1 MKQITTSVLALLF
14 VVLALQ
20 SHAQTG
26 KYTYQTVEGDPLNAK
41 IYTLKNGLKVYM
53 SVYKDAPRIQT
64 FIAVRTGS
72 KNDPADATGLAHYL
86 EHMMFKGTS
95 NIASLD
101 WEKEKVLLQQISDLY
116 EKNRNTDSETER
128 KKNLE
133 EIDRLSNEAAQ
144 YVATNE
150 YDKMVSSLGAKGT
163 NAYTWVDQT
172 VYVNDIP
179 SNALNKWVA
188 LEGERF
194 GELVLR
200 LFHTELEA
208 VYEEFNISQNSTGRK
223 VNKAV
228 SESLFPTHPYGTQT
242 TIGTG
247 EHLKKPSMEKIHAY
261 FEKYY
266 VPNNMAII
274 LSGDFDPDE
283 AVAAIE
289 KNFGSYERQPVP
301 NWTRPEQAP
310 ITKVIKKEVFSK
322 ESPTITMAWRLN
334 GVGSE
339 DAMKARLMDLV
350 LANGKAGLIDLNLVR
365 AQRTGE
371 ETYSYLQSYDDY
383 SQFVMAGQPKTGQT
397 LEEVQRLLL
406 AQLANI
412 KQGRFQDWLLDAI
425 INNAEYS
432 EIKQLESNYARA
444 NKMLGAFLYEQQ
456 WKEIVNYYDRLRQY
470 TKADI
475 VKFAN
480 EKIHDYNYVVVYK
493 REGKPADIYTVEK
506 PKITPVKVNREAIS
520 DFKKNWDGVATTD
533 LMPSFL
539 NFEEQIQSTKLNNG
553 VTVDYI
559 KNPYNKTFS
568 LNYIVEM
575 GSEHDE
581 LLPLAIKYLPFLGT
595 DKYTSAELQEEFF
608 KLGVTFNVYSGT
620 DVSYVTLTGL
630 ESSLEEGVQL
640 FEHILANAKADEA
653 ALNNMIASV
662 KKERDDE
669 KKEKRSI
676 LYNAM
681 YSYARYGKESPLMD
695 RMTAEELDAIKGSTL
710 VDKIHGLT
718 AYQHDI
724 FYYGNKEMSNA
735 VAVLNKYHKVPKT
748 LKPIPPRKAYAEV
761 TTTENKVVFVSFPDM
776 TQAEIM
782 LISKGT
788 DAFDLEEEIE
798 SKVYNQYFGS
808 GLSSIVF
815 QEIRESRALAYSA
828 YASHS
833 SPNEPNKAHYYRA
846 FVGTQADKMN
856 QAIPAMKEIIE
867 VMPISEDLMQA
878 AAAALTK
885 KLDSERITKSNI
897 YWTYRANKKKGYDRD
912 LRKDLYERVSVL
924 AKDKT
929 AAVEAIKKFQ
939 EGKVKGRKYTYLV
952 LGDKDKID
960 REFLETLGT
969 VEEFTIEEIFGD
981 TPTRP

>member
-1 MKQITTSVLALLF
+1 MKQITISVFTFFLLLLT
-14 VVLALQ
+14 VSMQ
-20 SHAQTG
+20 AQ
-26 KYTYQTVEGDPLNAK
+26 YTYQTVEGDPLNAK

-95 NIASLD
+95 EIASLD
-101 WEKEKVLLQQISDLY
+101 WEKEKVLLKQISDLY
-116 EKNRNTDSETER
+116 EKNRNTTSEEER
-128 KKNLE
+128 KKNLA
-133 EIDRLSNEAAQ
+133 EIDRISNEAAQ

-179 SNALNKWVA
+179 SNALNKWVE

-194 GELVLR
+194 SELVLR

-208 VYEEFNISQNSTGRK
+208 VYEEFNISQNNTYRK

-228 SESLFPTHPYGTQT
+228 ASNLFPTHPYGTQT

-247 EHLKKPSMEKIHAY
+247 EHLKNPSMEKIHAY
-261 FEKYY
+261 FDKYY

-274 LSGDFDPDE
+274 LSGDFDPDQ

-289 KNFGSYERQPVP
+289 KHFGDYERQPVP
-301 NWTRPEQAP
+301 EWKRPELEP
-310 ITKVIKKEVFSK
+310 ITKVIKEEVYSK
-322 ESPTITMAWRLN
+322 ESPTVTLAWRLD

-339 DAMKARLMDLV
+339 EAKKARLMDLV
-350 LANGKAGLIDLNLVR
+350 LANGKAGLIDLNLVKS
-365 AQRTGE
+365 QRVGQQ
-371 ETYSYLQSYDDY
+371 TYSYLQSYDDY
-383 SQFVMAGQPKTGQT
+383 SQFVMAGQPKTGQS

-412 KQGRFQDWLLDAI
+412 KKGNFQDWLLDAI
-425 INNAEYS
+425 INNAEYQ

-444 NKMLGAFLYEQQ
+444 NKMLGAFLYEQE
-456 WKEIVNYYDRLRQY
+456 WKEIVNYYDELRKY
-470 TKADI
+470 SKADI
-475 VKFAN
+475 IQFAN
-480 EKIHDYNYVVVYK
+480 EKINDYNYVVVYK
-493 REGKPADIYTVEK
+493 REGKPGDIYTVEK
-506 PKITPVKVNREAIS
+506 PKITPVAVNREAIS
-520 DFKKNWDGVATTD
+520 EFKKNWDGLETAALT
-533 LMPSFL
+533 PAFL
-539 NFEEQIQSTKLNNG
+539 NFKEQIKTTKLDNG
-553 VTVDYI
+553 VTLDYI

-568 LNYIVEM
+568 LNYIVDM

-595 DKYTSAELQEEFF
+595 DKYTPAQLQEEFF
-608 KLGVTFNVYSGT
+608 KLGVDFNVYAGD
-620 DVSYVTLTGL
+620 DVSYVTLNGL
-630 ESSLEEGVQL
+630 ESSLEEGVKL
-640 FEHILANAKADEA
+640 FEHILANAKADED
-653 ALNNMIASV
+653 ALKNMIASV
-662 KKERDDE
+662 KKDRVDE

-681 YSYARYGKESPLMD
+681 FSYAKYGKESPLMD
-695 RMTAEELDAIKGSTL
+695 RLTAAELDAIQPAVL
-710 VDKIHGLT
+710 VDKIHNLT
-718 AYQHDI
+718 SYQHDV
-724 FYYGNKEMSNA
+724 FYYGNKEMA
-735 VAVLNKYHKVPKT
+735 EAKAVLNKYHKVPST
-748 LKPIPPRKAYAEV
+748 LKPIPPRKEYKEV
-761 TTTENKVVFVSFPDM
+761 ATAQNKVVFVSFPDM

-788 DAFDLEEEIE
+788 EGFDLQENIE
-798 SKVYNQYFGS
+798 SRIYNQYFGS

-828 YASHS
+828 YANHS
-833 SPNEPNKAHYYRA
+833 SPYDPKKAHYYRA
-846 FVGTQADKMN
+846 FVGTQADKMS

-867 VMPISEDLMQA
+867 QMPISEDLMQA

-885 KLDSERITKSNI
+885 KLDSERITKSRI

-912 LRKDLYERVSVL
+912 IRKDLYDRVSVL
-924 AKDKT
+924 AKDKK
-929 AAVEAIKKFQ
+929 AAVEAIKQFQ
-939 EGKVKGRKYTYLV
+939 EGKVKGRNYTYLV
-952 LGDKDKID
+952 LGDKEKID

-969 VEEFTIEEIFGD
+969 VEEFTIEEIFGEE
-981 TPTRP
+981 PTRP

>member
-1 MKQITTSVLALLF
+1 MKQITISLLSF
-14 VVLALQ
+14 FLLVITVQ
-20 SHAQTG
+20 SQAQ
-26 KYTYQTVEGDPLNAK
+26 YTYKTVEGDPLNAK

-95 NIASLD
+95 KIASLD
-101 WEKEKVLLQQISDLY
+101 WEKEKVLLKQISDLY
-116 EKNRNTDSETER
+116 EKNRTTTSEEER

-133 EIDRLSNEAAQ
+133 EIDRISNEAAK

-179 SNALNKWVA
+179 TNALNKWIE

-208 VYEEFNISQNSTGRK
+208 VYEEFNISQNNTYRK

-228 SESLFPTHPYGTQT
+228 SSNLFPNHPYGTQT

-247 EHLKKPSMEKIHAY
+247 EHLKNPSMEKIHAY
-261 FEKYY
+261 FDKYY

-274 LSGDFDPDE
+274 LSGDFDPDQ

-289 KNFGSYERQPVP
+289 KHFGDYERQPVP
-301 NWTRPEQAP
+301 EWKRPELEP
-310 ITKVIKKEVFSK
+310 ITKVIQEEVYSK
-322 ESPTITMAWRLN
+322 ESPTVTLAWRLD

-339 DAMKARLMDLV
+339 DAKKARLMDLV
-350 LANGKAGLIDLNLVR
+350 LANGKAGLIDLNLVKS
-365 AQRTGE
+365 QRVGE
-371 ETYSYLQSYDDY
+371 QTYSYLQSYDDY
-383 SQFVMAGQPKTGQT
+383 SQFVMAGQPKTGQS
-397 LEEVQRLLL
+397 LEEVQKLLL

-412 KQGRFQDWLLDAI
+412 KKGKFQDWLLDAI
-425 INNAEYS
+425 INNAEYQ

-444 NKMLGAFLYEQQ
+444 NKMLGAFLYEQE
-456 WKEIVNYYDRLRQY
+456 WKEIINYYDELRKY
-470 TKADI
+470 SKADI
-475 VKFAN
+475 IQFAN
-480 EKIHDYNYVVVYK
+480 EKINDYNYVVVYK
-493 REGKPADIYTVEK
+493 REGKPGDIYTVEK
-506 PKITPVKVNREAIS
+506 PKITPVAVNREAIS
-520 DFKKNWDGVATTD
+520 DFKKNWDGIATTA
-533 LMPSFL
+533 LTPAFL
-539 NFEEQIQSTKLNNG
+539 NFKEQIKTTKLDNG
-553 VTVDYI
+553 VTLDYI

-568 LNYIVEM
+568 LNYIVDM

-595 DKYTSAELQEEFF
+595 DKYTPAQLQEEFF
-608 KLGVTFNVYSGT
+608 KLGVDFNVYAGA
-620 DVSYVTLTGL
+620 DVSYVTLNGL
-630 ESSLEEGVQL
+630 ESSLEEGVKL

-653 ALNNMIASV
+653 ALKNMIASV
-662 KKERDDE
+662 KKDREDE

-681 YSYARYGKESPLMD
+681 FSYAKYGKESPLMD
-695 RMTAEELDAIKGSTL
+695 RLTAEELDAIEPADL
-710 VDKIHGLT
+710 VEKIHNLT
-718 AYQHDI
+718 SYQHDV
-724 FYYGNKEMSNA
+724 FYYGNKEMA
-735 VAVLNKYHKVPKT
+735 EAKAVLNKYHKVPSN
-748 LKPIPPRKAYAEV
+748 LKPIPPRKDYKEV
-761 TTTENKVVFVSFPDM
+761 TTTDDKVVFVSFPDM

-788 DAFDLEEEIE
+788 EGFDLEENIE
-798 SKVYNQYFGS
+798 SSIYNQYFGS

-828 YASHS
+828 YANHS
-833 SPNEPNKAHYYRA
+833 SPYDPKKSHYYRA

-867 VMPISEDLMQA
+867 EMPISEDLMQA

-897 YWTYRANKKKGYDRD
+897 YWTYRSNKKKGYDRD
-912 LRKDLYERVSVL
+912 IRKDLYDRVSVL
-924 AKDKT
+924 AKDKE
-929 AAVEAIKKFQ
+929 AAVAAIKEFQ

-952 LGDKDKID
+952 LGDKEKID

-969 VEEFTIEEIFGD
+969 VEEFTIEEIFGEE
-981 TPTRP
+981 PTRP

>member
-1 MKQITTSVLALLF
+1 MKYITTHILAFWL
-14 VVLALQ
+14 VIIALQ
-20 SHAQTG
+20 SQAQ
-26 KYTYQTVEGDPLNAK
+26 YTYETVEGDPLNAK

-95 NIASLD
+95 KIASLD
-101 WEKEKVLLQQISDLY
+101 WEKEKVLLKQISDLY
-116 EKNRNTDSETER
+116 EKNRSTTSEEDR

-179 SNALNKWVA
+179 SNALEKWAA

-208 VYEEFNISQNSTGRK
+208 VYEEFNISQNNTYRK
-223 VNKAV
+223 INKAV
-228 SESLFPTHPYGTQT
+228 ASNLFPTHPYGTQT

-247 EHLKKPSMEKIHAY
+247 EHLKNPSMEKIHAY
-261 FEKYY
+261 FDTYY

-274 LSGDFDPDE
+274 LSGDFDPDK

-289 KNFGSYERQPVP
+289 KHFGAYERKPVP
-301 NWTRPEQAP
+301 EWKRPEQDP
-310 ITKVIKKEVFSK
+310 ITRVIKEEVTSK
-322 ESPTITMAWRLN
+322 ESPSLTMAWRLD
-334 GVGSE
+334 GVGSD

-350 LANGKAGLIDLNLVR
+350 LANGRAGLIDLNLVR
-365 AQRTGE
+365 TQRTGE
-371 ETYSYLQSYDDY
+371 QTYSYLQTYDDY
-383 SQFVMAGQPKTGQT
+383 SQFVISGQPKADQS
-397 LEEVQRLLL
+397 LEQVQRLLL

-412 KQGRFQDWLLDAI
+412 KQGKFQDWLLEAI
-425 INNAEYS
+425 INNAEYT
-432 EIKQLESNYARA
+432 EIKKLESNYARA
-444 NKMLGAFLYEQQ
+444 NKMLGAFLYGQE
-456 WKEIVNYYDRLRQY
+456 WKEIVTYYDKLRQY
-470 TKADI
+470 NKSDI
-475 VKFAN
+475 VEFAN
-480 EKIHDYNYVVVYK
+480 EKIKDYNYVVVYK

-520 DFKKNWDGVATTD
+520 EFKKNWDAIETTD
-533 LMPSFL
+533 LLPAFL
-539 NFEEQIQSTKLNNG
+539 DFKKEIQSSKLNNG
-553 VTVDYI
+553 ITVDYI

-595 DKYTSAELQEEFF
+595 DKYTSAQLQEEFF
-608 KLGVTFNVYSGT
+608 KLGVEFNVYAGA

-630 ESSLEEGVQL
+630 ESSLEEGVKL

-653 ALNNMIASV
+653 ALKNMIASI
-662 KKERDDE
+662 KKDREDE

-681 YSYARYGKESPLMD
+681 FSYARYGKESPLMD
-695 RMTAEELDAIKGSTL
+695 RLTAEELDAIKSSDL
-710 VDKIHGLT
+710 VDKIHNLT
-718 AYQHDI
+718 SYRHDV
-724 FYYGNKEMSNA
+724 FYYGNKEQNEA
-735 VAVLNKYHKVPKT
+735 LAVLNQYHKVPAN
-748 LKPIPPRKAYAEV
+748 LKPVPQQKEYKEV
-761 TTTENKVVFVSFPDM
+761 ATTQDKVVFVSFPDM

-788 DAFDLEEEIE
+788 QGFDLQESIE
-798 SKVYNQYFGS
+798 SKLYNQYFGS

-828 YASHS
+828 YATYT
-833 SPNEPNKAHYYRA
+833 SPYDSKKAHYYRA
-846 FVGTQADKMN
+846 FVGTQADKMAE
-856 QAIPAMKEIIE
+856 AIPAMKGIIE
-867 VMPISEDLMQA
+867 EMPISENLIQA
-878 AAAALTK
+878 AATALTK
-885 KLDSERITKSNI
+885 KMDSERITKSRI
-897 YWTYRANKKKGYDRD
+897 YWTYRSNNKKGYDRD
-912 LRKDLYERVSVL
+912 IRKDVYERVSLL
-924 AKDKT
+924 AKDKN
-929 AAVEAIKKFQ
+929 AAVEALKQFQ
-939 EGKVKGRKYTYLV
+939 QEK
-952 LGDKDKID
+952 
-960 REFLETLGT
+960 
-969 VEEFTIEEIFGD
+969 
-981 TPTRP
+981 

>member
-1 MKQITTSVLALLF
+1 MKRITTSVLAFLL
-14 VVLALQ
+14 VALTIQ
-20 SHAQTG
+20 SHAQ
-26 KYTYQTVEGDPLNAK
+26 YTYQTVEGDPLNAK
-41 IYTLKNGLKVYM
+41 VYTLKNGLKVYM

-95 NIASLD
+95 KIASLD
-101 WEKEKVLLQQISDLY
+101 WEKEKVLLKQISDLY
-116 EKNRNTDSETER
+116 EKNRTTTSEEER

-133 EIDRLSNEAAQ
+133 AIDKISNEAAQ

-179 SNALNKWVA
+179 SNALDKWIA

-194 GELVLR
+194 SELVLR

-208 VYEEFNISQNSTGRK
+208 VYEEFNISQNNTRRK

-228 SESLFPTHPYGTQT
+228 SSSLFPKHPYGTQT
-242 TIGTG
+242 TIGKG
-247 EHLKKPSMEKIHAY
+247 EHLKNPSMEKIHAY
-261 FEKYY
+261 FDTYY

-289 KNFGSYERQPVP
+289 KHFGEYERQPVP
-301 NWTRPEQAP
+301 EWKRPEQAP
-310 ITKVIKKEVFSK
+310 ITQVIQEEVTSK

-350 LANGKAGLIDLNLVR
+350 LANGRAGLIDLNLVR

-371 ETYSYLQSYDDY
+371 QTYSYLQSYDDY
-383 SQFVMAGQPKTGQT
+383 SQFVMAGQPKAGQT

-412 KQGRFQDWLLDAI
+412 KQGNFQDWLLEAI

-444 NKMLGAFLYEQQ
+444 NKMLGAFLYNQE
-456 WKEIVNYYDRLRQY
+456 WTEIVNYYKELRKY
-470 TKADI
+470 NKEDI
-475 VKFAN
+475 IKFAN
-480 EKIHDYNYVVVYK
+480 EKITDYNYVVVYK
-493 REGKPADIYTVEK
+493 REGKPSDIYTVEK
-506 PKITPVKVNREAIS
+506 PQITPVAVNREAIS
-520 DFKKNWDGVATTD
+520 DFKKNWDGIATTD
-533 LMPSFL
+533 LLPSFL
-539 NFEEQIQSTKLNNG
+539 DFKQQIQSTKLNNG
-553 VTVDYI
+553 VTLDYI

-581 LLPLAIKYLPFLGT
+581 LLPIAIKYLPFLGT

-608 KLGVTFNVYSGT
+608 KLGVDFNVYAGA
-620 DVSYVTLTGL
+620 DVSYVTLNGL
-630 ESSLEEGVQL
+630 ESSLEEGVKL
-640 FEHILANAKADEA
+640 FEHILANAKADDEA
-653 ALNNMIASV
+653 LKNMIASL
-662 KKERDDE
+662 KKKRVDE

-695 RMTAEELDAIKGSTL
+695 RMTPAELDAINTADL

-718 AYQHDI
+718 SYKHDI
-724 FYYGNKEMSNA
+724 FYYGNKDANSA
-735 VAVLNKYHKVPKT
+735 LAILNKYHEVPKT
-748 LKPIPPRKAYAEV
+748 LKPIPARKKYNEV
-761 TTTENKVVFVSFPDM
+761 ATGENKVVFVSFPDM

-788 DAFDLEEEIE
+788 ENFDLEENIK

-828 YASHS
+828 YAVHT

-856 QAIPAMKEIIE
+856 QAIPAMQEIIE
-867 VMPISEDLMQA
+867 QMPVSEDLMQA

-897 YWTYRANKKKGYDRD
+897 YWTYRANKKKGYLRD
-912 LRKDLYERVSVL
+912 IRKDLYSHVSLL
-924 AKDKT
+924 AKDKK
-929 AAVEAIKKFQ
+929 AAVEAIKQFQ
-939 EGKVKGRKYTYLV
+939 EEKVKGRKYTYLV

-960 REFLETLGT
+960 RKFLESLGT
-969 VEEFTIEEIFGD
+969 VEEFTIEEIFGE

>member
-1 MKQITTSVLALLF
+1 MKHITTHILAFWL
-14 VVLALQ
+14 VIIALQ
-20 SHAQTG
+20 SQAQ
-26 KYTYQTVEGDPLNAK
+26 YTYQTVEGDPLNAK

-95 NIASLD
+95 KIASLD
-101 WEKEKVLLQQISDLY
+101 WEKEKVLLKQISDLY
-116 EKNRNTDSETER
+116 EKNRNTTSPEER

-133 EIDRLSNEAAQ
+133 EIDRISNEAAK

-179 SNALNKWVA
+179 SNALEKWVA

-208 VYEEFNISQNSTGRK
+208 VYEEFNISQNNTYRK
-223 VNKAV
+223 ISKAV
-228 SESLFPTHPYGTQT
+228 ASNLFPTHPYGTQT

-247 EHLKKPSMEKIHAY
+247 EHLKNPSMEKIHAY
-261 FEKYY
+261 FDTYY
-266 VPNNMAII
+266 VPNNMAIV
-274 LSGDFDPDE
+274 LSGDFDPDQ

-289 KNFGSYERQPVP
+289 KHFGDYERKPVP
-301 NWTRPEQAP
+301 EWKRPEQDP
-310 ITKVIKKEVFSK
+310 ITRVIKEEVTSK
-322 ESPTITMAWRLN
+322 ESPTLTMAWRLD

-350 LANGKAGLIDLNLVR
+350 LANGSAGLIDLNLVR
-365 AQRTGE
+365 TQRTGQQ
-371 ETYSYLQSYDDY
+371 TYSYLQTYDDY
-383 SQFVMAGQPKTGQT
+383 SQFVIAGQPKAGQT
-397 LEEVQRLLL
+397 LEQVQRLLL
-406 AQLANI
+406 AKLANI
-412 KQGRFQDWLLDAI
+412 KQGKFQDWLLDAI
-425 INNAEYS
+425 INNAEYT
-432 EIKQLESNYARA
+432 EIKKLESNYARA
-444 NKMLGAFLYEQQ
+444 NKMLGAFLYEQE
-456 WKEIVNYYDRLRQY
+456 WKEIVNYYDELR
-470 TKADI
+470 KFNKSDI
-475 VKFAN
+475 VEFAN
-480 EKIHDYNYVVVYK
+480 EKIKDYNYVVVYK

-506 PKITPVKVNREAIS
+506 PKITPVQVNREAIS
-520 DFKKNWDGVATTD
+520 EFKKNWDGIATTD
-533 LMPSFL
+533 LLPAFL
-539 NFEEQIQSTKLNNG
+539 DFKQQIQSSKLENG

-559 KNPYNKTFS
+559 KNPYNKTFN

-595 DKYTSAELQEEFF
+595 DKYTSAQLQEEFF
-608 KLGVTFNVYSGT
+608 KLGVEFNVYSGT

-630 ESSLEEGVQL
+630 ESSLEEGVKL
-640 FEHILANAKADEA
+640 FEHILANAKADET
-653 ALNNMIASV
+653 ALKNMIASI
-662 KKERDDE
+662 KKSREDQ
-669 KKEKRSI
+669 KKDKRSI

-681 YSYARYGKESPLMD
+681 FNYARYGKESPLTN
-695 RMTAEELDAIKGSTL
+695 RLTAAELDAIKASDL
-710 VDKIHGLT
+710 VEKIHSLT
-718 AYQHDI
+718 SYKHDI
-724 FYYGNKEMSNA
+724 FYYGNKEGNEA
-735 VAVLNKYHKVPKT
+735 LAVLNQYHKVPAT
-748 LKPIPPRKAYAEV
+748 LKPVPEQKEYKEV
-761 TTTENKVVFVSFPDM
+761 ATTEDKVVFVSFPDM

-788 DAFDLEEEIE
+788 EGFNLEESIE
-798 SKVYNQYFGS
+798 SKLYNQYFGR

-828 YASHS
+828 YASYT
-833 SPNEPNKAHYYRA
+833 SPSDSKKAHYYRA
-846 FVGTQADKMN
+846 FVGTQTDKMAE
-856 QAIPAMKEIIE
+856 AIPAMKGIIE
-867 VMPISEDLMQA
+867 EMPVSEDLIQA
-878 AAAALTK
+878 AAASLTK
-885 KLDSERITKSNI
+885 KIDSERITKSNI
-897 YWTYRANKKKGYDRD
+897 YWTYRNNKKKGYDRD
-912 LRKDLYERVSVL
+912 IRKDAYEYVSVL
-924 AKDKT
+924 AKDKK

-939 EGKVKGRKYTYLV
+939 QEKVKGRKYTYLV

-960 REFLETLGT
+960 RKFLESLGT
-969 VEEFTIEEIFGD
+969 VEEFTIEEIFGEVD
-981 TPTRP
+981 TRP